1 MVDVGRNELNVF
13 VFPVQAFAADSIAP
27 EVVYV
32 ESPYDFVIN
41 CVEVVGVCVDVG
53 REVLKVNRRAVLVVV
68 GKSRNKIRNIRREAR
83 VLLCESNCH

>member
-13 VFPVQAFAADSIAP
+13 VPVQTLAPDNIEP

-32 ESPYDFVIN
+32 ESPYAFVIN

-53 REVLKVNRRAVLVVV
+53 REALNVFVPV
-68 GKSRNKIRNIRREAR
+68 KSLFPAKDAFEFN
-83 VLLCESNCH
+83 

>member
-13 VFPVQAFAADSIAP
+13 VPVQTLAPDNIEP

-32 ESPYDFVIN
+32 ESPYAFVIS

-53 REVLKVNRRAVLVVV
+53 REVLNVFVPVKVFVPDKSAFKFKAV
-68 GKSRNKIRNIRREAR
+68 
-83 VLLCESNCH
+83 